1 MTNQRDGRRP
11 VLIIVPEWPGGT
23 MAIKFGS
30 ALKVALQVEAD
41 GWSLLQMEPERI
53 FRAVTAVSES
63 ELRQALAQDFA
74 SIRFKYVNMKL
85 VPDDIADGRT
95 K

>member
-74 SIRFKYVNMKL
+74 SIRFKYVNM
-85 VPDDIADGRT
+85 
-95 K
+95 

>member
-1 MTNQRDGRRP
+1 
-11 VLIIVPEWPGGT
+11 

-63 ELRQALAQDFA
+63 ELRQALARDFA
-74 SIRFKYVNMKL
+74 SIEFKYVNMKL
-85 VPDDIADGRT
+85 VPDDTAEGRI

>member
-1 MTNQRDGRRP
+1 
-11 VLIIVPEWPGGT
+11 
-23 MAIKFGS
+23 
-30 ALKVALQVEAD
+30 
-41 GWSLLQMEPERI
+41 MEPERI

>member
-1 MTNQRDGRRP
+1 MTNQREGRRP
-11 VLIIVPEWPGGT
+11 VLIIVPQWPGGT

-53 FRAVTAVSES
+53 FRAVTAVSEAD
-63 ELRQALAQDFA
+63 LGQALAREFG
-74 SIRFKYVNMKL
+74 SIRFRYVDMGVALGHLEN
-85 VPDDIADGRT
+85 GR
-95 K
+95 